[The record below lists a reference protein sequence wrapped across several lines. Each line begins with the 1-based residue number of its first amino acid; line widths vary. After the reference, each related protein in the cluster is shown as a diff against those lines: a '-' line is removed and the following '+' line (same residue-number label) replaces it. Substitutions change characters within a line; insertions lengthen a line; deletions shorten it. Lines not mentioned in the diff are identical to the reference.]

1 MISKVAASEM
11 ETAQTEYVPS
21 SEALRIW
28 GRGNRLDE
36 SPNSSGSYKSDGY
49 PNGLEKP
56 TIDGDSPVGEIH
68 QTSWID
74 YPSTT
79 GHVEPCG
86 NSGGPSPKAKYYLT
100 TDSEPVP

>member
-11 ETAQTEYVPS
+11 ETAQTEYVSS

-28 GRGNRLDE
+28 GRGNQLDE
-36 SPNSSGSYKSDGY
+36 APTSSGSYKSDEY

-56 TIDGDSPVGEIH
+56 TIEGDSPVGKIH

-74 YPSTT
+74 FPSTT

>member
-21 SEALRIW
+21 SEALRIG
-28 GRGNRLDE
+28 GRGNQFDGA
-36 SPNSSGSYKSDGY
+36 PNPSGSYKSDGY
-49 PNGLEKP
+49 PNGMERP
-56 TIDGDSPVGEIH
+56 TIEGDSPVGKIH

-74 YPSTT
+74 FPSTT

>member
-1 MISKVAASEM
+1 M

-21 SEALRIW
+21 SEALRIG
-28 GRGNRLDE
+28 GRGNQFDGA
-36 SPNSSGSYKSDGY
+36 PNPSGSYKSDGY

-56 TIDGDSPVGEIH
+56 TVEGDSPVREIH

-74 YPSTT
+74 FPSTT

-100 TDSEPVP
+100 TDSELVP

>member
-11 ETAQTEYVPS
+11 ETAQTEYVSS
-21 SEALRIW
+21 SEALRIG
-28 GRGNRLDE
+28 GRGNRFDG
-36 SPNSSGSYKSDGY
+36 SPNLSGSYKSDEY

-56 TIDGDSPVGEIH
+56 TIEGDSPVGKIH

-74 YPSTT
+74 FPSTT

-100 TDSEPVP
+100 TDSELVP